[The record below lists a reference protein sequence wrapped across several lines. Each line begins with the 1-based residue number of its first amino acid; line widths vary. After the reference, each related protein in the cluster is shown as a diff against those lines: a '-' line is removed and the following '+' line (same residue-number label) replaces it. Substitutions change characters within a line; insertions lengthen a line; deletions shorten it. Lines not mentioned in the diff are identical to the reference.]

1 MKYSYDLHLHSCLS
15 PCGDDDMTPGNMA
28 QMAAINGLAIAAL
41 TDHNTTRNCPA
52 FFAMAKR
59 FGVVPVAG
67 MELTTAED
75 VHVVCLFRTLEAAMA
90 FGGTVEKYRVRVK
103 NKPAIFGHQ
112 ILRDEND
119 EVAGE
124 EEFLLLNATEIDI
137 PSALTLVNA
146 HDGVCFPAHIDRPSN
161 GIVAVLGTFPDDVPF
176 TAFELHDS
184 DSLIPTRE
192 RFPHIH
198 ALRHVVN
205 SDAHYLWDMH
215 EGDYTVELP
224 VDFADCSAQDAQY
237 SAQNVRDALIRYLRG
252 ED

>member
-59 FGVVPVAG
+59 CGVVPVAG

-161 GIVAVLGTFPDDVPF
+161 GIVAVLGTFPNDVPF

-184 DSLIPTRE
+184 ASLIPTRE

-215 EGDYTVELP
+215 EGEHTVELP
-224 VDFADCSAQDAQY
+224 VDDAQY